1 MRRLGVDVAH
11 DGDIELDDVRR
22 QLEDV
27 PEAREPRAGVI
38 HRDACTGPAQRL
50 ERVAEPRIV
59 ARRSVLGELD
69 DHALEGPP
77 PQRIDE
83 LG

>member
-11 DGDIELDDVRR
+11 DVDIELDDVRR

-38 HRDACTGPAQRL
+38 HRDACAGRLQRL
-50 ERVAEPRIV
+50 ERLAEPRIV

-69 DHALEGPP
+69 DHALRRAA
-77 PQRIDE
+77 PQRVEE